1 VRYAVAIHELFA
13 LQARGMRLGIERMR
27 AGLAYRGLE
36 GARLP
41 PLIQIAG
48 TNGKGSVSAMLAS
61 VLSAAGYRTG
71 LFTSPH
77 LHRFTE
83 RIQIDGR
90 PLATREAARRIA
102 ELLAAFGK
110 PGAPFVSFFELSTL
124 MAAEVF
130 RDHGCDVAVME
141 VGLGGREDATNALPA
156 ALTIITR
163 IAFDHEHMLG
173 RTLSEI
179 AYAKAGI
186 IKPRVP
192 LIVGSRAREALQVIR
207 ATAREQRAP
216 ARYIGRDF
224 ESRSLGAR
232 VEFTVGARRVGP
244 GQRGRARSRRVGPV
258 RLGLAGAHQHDN
270 AACAVAALVELRELG
285 FRIPERAIVAG
296 LQNVRWPAR
305 LERVP
310 GRPAHLLDAAH
321 NPDVCAALAEFLH
334 AQPERPRVLVFGAMQ
349 DKDYPRMLRSLAP
362 EVDAV
367 FYARPRLSRAEHPRE
382 LKKALAGV
390 ATRSVEEALR
400 KARRRAGAGGLV
412 VVAGSIFLVAEAR
425 AKLLRVPTDPL
436 IRM

>member
-1 VRYAVAIHELFA
+1 
-13 LQARGMRLGIERMR
+13 MR
-27 AGLAYRGLE
+27 AGLAYRGLP
-36 GARLP
+36 AASLP
-41 PLIQIAG
+41 PMIQIAG

-61 VLSAAGYRTG
+61 ALSAAGYRTG

-83 RIQIDGR
+83 RIQIDGQ
-90 PLATREAARRIA
+90 PLATREAARRIG
-102 ELLAAFGK
+102 ELLAAFGQ

-141 VGLGGREDATNALPA
+141 VGLGGREDATNALPGV
-156 ALTIITR
+156 LTIITR

-186 IKPRVP
+186 IKSRVP

-207 ATAREQRAP
+207 ATAREQKAP
-216 ARYIGRDF
+216 ARYIGHDF
-224 ESRSLGAR
+224 ESRSVRGGQ
-232 VEFTVGARRVGP
+232 VEFTVGARRVGSV
-244 GQRGRARSRRVGPV
+244 QRGRVALRVGVRRIGPV
-258 RLGLAGAHQHDN
+258 RLGLPGVHQHDN

-285 FRIPERAIVAG
+285 FRVSDRAIVTG
-296 LQNVRWPAR
+296 LRKVRWPAR
-305 LERVP
+305 LERVA
-310 GRPAHLLDAAH
+310 GRPSYLLDAAH
-321 NPDVCAALAEFLH
+321 NPDGCAALAEFLH
-334 AQPERPRVLVFGAMQ
+334 AQPERPRVLVFGVMQ
-349 DKDYPRMLRSLAP
+349 DKDYPSMLRSLAS

-367 FYARPRLSRAEHPRE
+367 FYARPRLPRAEHPRE
-382 LKKALAGV
+382 LKRVIEGV
-390 ATRSVEEALR
+390 GTRSVEEALR
-400 KARRRAGAGGLV
+400 KARRRAGPRGLV

>member
-1 VRYAVAIHELFA
+1 
-13 LQARGMRLGIERMR
+13 MRMGIERML
-27 AGLAYRGLE
+27 AGLAYRGLDR
-36 GARLP
+36 ASLP
-41 PLIQIAG
+41 PMIQIAG

-61 VLSAAGYRTG
+61 ALSAAGYRTG

-83 RIQIDGR
+83 RIQIDGQ
-90 PLATREAARRIA
+90 PLATREAARRIG
-102 ELLAAFGK
+102 EMLAAFGQ
-110 PGAPFVSFFELSTL
+110 PDAPFVSFFELSTL

-141 VGLGGREDATNALPA
+141 VGLGGREDATNALPGV
-156 ALTIITR
+156 LTIITR

-186 IKPRVP
+186 IKPGVP
-192 LIVGSRAREALQVIR
+192 LIVGSREREPLNVIR
-207 ATAREQRAP
+207 ATARELRAP

-224 ESRSLGAR
+224 ESRAVR
-232 VEFTVGARRVGP
+232 EPVEAAGGARRVGSV
-244 GQRGRARSRRVGPV
+244 QRRRIAFRVGSRRIGPV
-258 RLGLAGAHQHDN
+258 RLGLPGTHQHDN
-270 AACAVAALVELRELG
+270 AACAVAALVELRKLG
-285 FRIPERAIVAG
+285 FRIPDRAIVTG
-296 LQNVRWPAR
+296 LQKVRWPAR

-321 NPDVCAALAEFLH
+321 NPDGCVALAEFLH
-334 AQPERPRVLVFGAMQ
+334 GQRERPRVLVFGVMQ

-367 FYARPRLSRAEHPRE
+367 FYASPRVPRAERPSE
-382 LKKALAGV
+382 LRKALAGI
-390 ATRSVEEALR
+390 ATRSVGEALR
-400 KARRRAGAGGLV
+400 KARSRAGPRGLV